1 MKTLSLYISRCVVI
15 IASILCALPL
25 SAQELKCEVEVNA
38 SQVMGT
44 RTSVFETLQ
53 EAMND
58 YMNTTHF
65 TDAQFSPNEKIEC
78 RLFFTIKEYDGER
91 MSGDLQV
98 QYTRPVYNSTYT
110 TTVFNFKDSKIEF
123 TYQENEPLVYSTNN
137 MESQLTAILNYYAF
151 LIIAL
156 DFDTFSLHGGDRFY
170 DRLAQIVQQAQSSGE
185 TGWRAFE
192 DTKNRSAL
200 LSVFTDASTSVMRD
214 MLYQYHRLGL
224 DQMSVS
230 PDKGREQITESLQAL
245 QTVNSANSMSVGL
258 SFFKDSKLDELIN
271 VYSKAPQYERD
282 KVYDL
287 LYSIYPADNPRLEKI
302 KKPDETR

>member
-1 MKTLSLYISRCVVI
+1 MTTLSLSITRCI
-15 IASILCALPL
+15 IAIAAILCATPVV
-25 SAQELKCEVEVNA
+25 AQELKCEVEVNA

-156 DFDTFSLHGGDRFY
+156 DFDTFSLHGGDRYY

-200 LSVFTDASTSVMRD
+200 LSVFTDASTSVIRD

-245 QTVNSANSMSVGL
+245 SKVNTANSMSVGL
-258 SFFKDSKLDELIN
+258 SLFKDSKLDELIN

-282 KVYDL
+282 KVYEL

-302 KKPDETR
+302 KKPDESR